1 MEHDLRS
8 RRINRH
14 PSLVGALIQRHIA
27 NGMSLLRDYATLE
40 LVSASYISGKLKRR
54 ESDMVWRLTSSKP
67 LPPVYVMVEFQ
78 TQVDPLMAARLLEY
92 TYLLQQESRK
102 ETQRARY
109 PRALPHVIA
118 LVYYNGVAPWTAA
131 VDYAELVAYAPGHE
145 PTLHFEYQ
153 LLDAARVAQ
162 RETDPDDLIA
172 TLCRLEHPQSED
184 EFVVDG
190 RRALQANP
198 DNVEW
203 VEDVRIW
210 MMSLVQ
216 DRGFG
221 DKLVTDIFTNGDDM
235 RANEFF
241 ENLKQERF
249 QAGRTEGLLAGR
261 TEGLLAGRTEGL
273 LAGRT
278 EGLLVAS
285 RQTLIRLLER
295 KFGPHA
301 MTQSMRATID
311 AAQREQLEVWL
322 DAVLDA
328 QSVSEVMGGAS
339 SH

>member
-14 PSLVGALIQRHIA
+14 KPLVASLIQKHIA

-40 LVSASYISGKLKRR
+40 LVSASYITGKLKRR
-54 ESDMVWRLTSSKP
+54 EGDMVWRLTSSDP

-78 TQVDPLMAARLLEY
+78 TQVDPIMAARLLEY

-102 ETQRARY
+102 DTAKGNARL
-109 PRALPHVIA
+109 LPHVIA

-131 VDYAELVAYAPGHE
+131 MDYAELVAYAAGHKSNMY
-145 PTLHFEYQ
+145 FEYQ
-153 LLDAARVAQ
+153 LLDAARIAL

-172 TLCRLEHPQSED
+172 TLCRLEHPQSEG
-184 EFVVDG
+184 EFVADG
-190 RRALQANP
+190 RRALQADP
-198 DNVEW
+198 DNTEW
-203 VEDVRIW
+203 VEDIRIW

-221 DKLVTDIFTNGDDM
+221 DKLVTDIFTNEDDM

-249 QAGRTEGLLAGR
+249 EAGRNEGLLAGR
-261 TEGLLAGRTEGL
+261 NE
-273 LAGRT
+273 GRT
-278 EGLLVAS
+278 EGLLVGN
-285 RQTLIRLLER
+285 RQTLIRQIER

-301 MTQSMRATID
+301 INQSIRAIVD
-311 AAQREQLEVWL
+311 AAQSEQLEVWL
-322 DAVLDA
+322 DTVLDA
-328 QSVSEVMGGAS
+328 QSVSEVFGGVS